1 MPRNLYVNLPVK
13 DLERTVD
20 FFAALG
26 FSFNPKFTDEN
37 ATCMIVND
45 NTSVMLLVESFFSTF
60 TRKAICNT
68 HEATEALLSLSL
80 DSRAEVDDF
89 VARAVAAGG
98 VEEGEATDHGFMYE
112 RGVLDPDGH
121 NWGVFHMD
129 ESQFPAKS

>member
-26 FSFNPKFTDEN
+26 FAFNPKFTDEN

-45 NTSVMLLVESFFSTF
+45 STSVMLLVEPYFATF
-60 TRKAICNT
+60 TKKPVSDAKAV
-68 HEATEALLSLSL
+68 TETLLAISV

-89 VARAVAAGG
+89 VGKALAKGAVEYA
-98 VEEGEATDHGFMYE
+98 EPRDFGFMYQ
-112 RGVLDPDGH
+112 RGIADLDGH
-121 NWGVFHMD
+121 QWEVFYMD
-129 ESQFPAKS
+129 EAQFPSQ

>member
-26 FSFNPKFTDEN
+26 FSFNPMFTDEN

-45 NTSVMLLVESFFSTF
+45 GASVMLLVESYFATF
-60 TRKAICNT
+60 TKKPLADA
-68 HEATEALLSLSL
+68 HAVTETLLALSL

-89 VARAVAAGG
+89 VAKALAKGAVEYA
-98 VEEGEATDHGFMYE
+98 EPKDLGFMYQ
-112 RGVLDPDGH
+112 RGIADLDGH
-121 NWGVFHMD
+121 QWEVFFMD
-129 ESQFPAKS
+129 ESQFPGA

>member
-37 ATCMIVND
+37 ATCMVIND
-45 NTSVMLLVESFFSTF
+45 GTSVMLLVEPYFATF
-60 TRKAICNT
+60 TSKPVADANASTETLLAI
-68 HEATEALLSLSL
+68 SV

-89 VARAVAAGG
+89 VAKAIAKGAVEYAAPK
-98 VEEGEATDHGFMYE
+98 DYGFMYQ
-112 RGVLDPDGH
+112 RGIADLDGH
-121 NWGVFHMD
+121 QWEVFHMD
-129 ESQFPAKS
+129 ESQFPGN